1 VNSHRGP
8 PHESQGIQH
17 CRASRANLC
26 MSQSCLSAIV
36 WELIAAP
43 APAGRSCILACDP
56 RSSGILC
63 QSDSGTTLDIE
74 RSSRKNC
81 VNDDSVLQF
90 FQPNCRVSSQVPG
103 SCEGRIRS
111 AASATTQ
118 LPSDDIR
125 FSSSAL
131 SPICRIR
138 MTRYIHDMVQ
148 QKCTLINTR
157 QALKLFWLTC
167 GPA

>member
-1 VNSHRGP
+1 M
-8 PHESQGIQH
+8 IA
-17 CRASRANLC
+17 RAFSTAVRLEHNLC

-56 RSSGILC
+56 RNSG
-63 QSDSGTTLDIE
+63 DSVSVGQRNDIE
-74 RSSRKNC
+74 RSSPKTC
-81 VNDDSVLQF
+81 VNDGFVLQCL
-90 FQPNCRVSSQVPG
+90 QPNCRVSSQVPG
-103 SCEGRIRS
+103 SCERWIRS
-111 AASATTQ
+111 AASATTE
-118 LPSDDIR
+118 LPSDDIH

-131 SPICRIR
+131 SPICRTR

-148 QKCTLINTR
+148 QRCTLIKTR
-157 QALKLFWLTC
+157 QALKLFWLAC